1 MELAPTRRCDL
12 LSSSYVA
19 QEARRNLARKT
30 PDLLGRLVPLV
41 VAVTMVEAPSAD
53 EVAWAETQMLPRKDA
68 PVLAT
73 AVGARAELLVTRDR
87 RHFGHLFGQ
96 TLRGVKVATLD
107 QALEG
112 LLGMN
117 PVLGGNG
124 NGGVS

>member
-68 PVLAT
+68 PVLAA
-73 AVGARAELLVTRDR
+73 AVGSRAELLVTRDL